1 MKVAIFHEF
10 GPPEVLKYEDWPD
23 PEPPGPDDVI
33 VRVGAV
39 SVGRLLDIGTR
50 AGKNRYFRGQ
60 LPHILGSEHAGQVV
74 EVGRRVGH
82 LSPGDRV
89 AVFTCITC
97 GGCRFC
103 QAEHD
108 DACPEMELIGVHRQ
122 GAYAELTRVPAANV
136 RAIPDELSFHEAAAL
151 ALAGPVAWTQLN
163 MAGLQPG
170 DWVLINAAA
179 SGLGSMTAVVAKHL
193 GARVIGTSRKEWKR
207 QELLKLGV
215 DKALDAT
222 LPEFEANVRE
232 LTGGE
237 GVQIVVEN
245 ISSAELWP
253 RLLAVLARRGTVISS
268 GAFVGEQLPLDLR
281 SLYQQ
286 SQRIVGV
293 KTANK
298 HGVATF
304 WDLVAPHV
312 RPVLDRS
319 FALAEAANA
328 HRHIEASDNLGRVVL
343 VPWKDN

>member
-1 MKVAIFHEF
+1 MKVAVFHQF
-10 GPPEVLKYEDWPD
+10 GPPEVLKYEAWPD

-50 AGKNRYFRGQ
+50 AGNNRYFPGKM
-60 LPHILGSEHAGQVV
+60 PHILGSEHAGQVV
-74 EVGRRVGH
+74 EVGSSVRH

-89 AVFTCITC
+89 AVFNCVTC
-97 GGCRFC
+97 GVCRFC
-103 QAEHD
+103 QAGHD
-108 DACPEMELIGVHRQ
+108 DACPQMELIGVHRQ
-122 GAYAELTRVPAANV
+122 GAYAELTRVPAINV
-136 RAIPDELSFHEAAAL
+136 RAIPDELSFPEAAAL

-163 MAGLQPG
+163 MAGLRPG
-170 DWVLINAAA
+170 DWVLVNAAA
-179 SGLGSMTAVVAKHL
+179 SGLGSMTTVVAKHL

-207 QELLKLGV
+207 KELLKLGI
-215 DKALDAT
+215 DGALDAT
-222 LPEFEANVRE
+222 SPEFVTNVRE
-232 LTGGE
+232 MTSGE

-253 RLLAVLARRGTVISS
+253 SLLSALARRGTVISS

-298 HGVATF
+298 HGVGAF

-319 FALAEAANA
+319 FALAEAASA

-343 VPWKDN
+343 VPWKES